1 MAGYNPYRKAN
12 GEFASKDEVG
22 AVEDKVEAD
31 LREAELNG
39 DREKVAEIE
48 NFAMERLPGSPL
60 GSRLLD
66 KKYGSIPQATAGRA
80 PSSAPSSKVEAVP
93 RSTAVEAPT
102 EKPLVLTAESPTAP
116 AALPKPKRNRA
127 MSHYELSDQTLDIRS
142 AKPEDKFYDS
152 DGRVYELVTKTSN
165 NSGARFRMTDTEGN
179 PLTGSKGGAEN
190 YDTYIDASDGK
201 SLADMRKL
209 VAPRNPIGSQER
221 NPGSWTVPRA
231 GAAVG
236 SWRTGTERY
245 SHEHSRAGDRLYDE
259 LGNVYTVTGKD
270 GDFTEFSMTPAG
282 EKVTAG
288 SGTLM
293 VLHRNDLSS
302 RDALRKLKR
311 PTVLG
316 RIRSIF
322 GG

>member
-1 MAGYNPYRKAN
+1 MAGYNPYRKSN

-31 LREAELNG
+31 LREAELSG
-39 DREKVAEIE
+39 DTEKIAEIK
-48 NFAMERLPGSPL
+48 NYAMDRLSGSPL

-66 KKYGSIPQATAGRA
+66 QKYGSIPQATAGKSTVA
-80 PSSAPSSKVEAVP
+80 DTSSQFESAA
-93 RSTAVEAPT
+93 RSTVVEAPAEELAGGVET
-102 EKPLVLTAESPTAP
+102 LPKVLS
-116 AALPKPKRNRA
+116 KPKRNKA
-127 MSHYELSDQTLDIRS
+127 MSHYELSDQPLNIS
-142 AKPEDKFYDS
+142 NANPEDKFYDS
-152 DGRVYELVTKTSN
+152 DGRVYTLVRKTFGGDS
-165 NSGARFRMTDTEGN
+165 ATFRMTDTDGN
-179 PLTGSKGGAEN
+179 PIDSNPSSHPFA
-190 YDTYIDASDGK
+190 YDTLIEANDQE

-209 VAPRNPIGSQER
+209 VAPKNPIGSQER
-221 NPGSWTVPRA
+221 NPGNWTMPRV

-245 SHEHSRAGDRLYDE
+245 SHEHGRAGDRLYDE

-270 GDFTEFSMTPAG
+270 GDFTELSMTLAG
-282 EKVTAG
+282 EKVTATG
-288 SGTLM
+288 GTPM

-302 RDALRKLKR
+302 KDALRKLQR
-311 PTVLG
+311 PTILG